1 MFSPRWIAL
10 VVMFFMTA
18 FAVKSI
24 RLIAQSE
31 LTGPR
36 DNSVNWLRQKL
47 AAFGG
52 FAFALRNDDGTTVTD
67 TTASIRQN
75 LATSACRITIGSVWD
90 QTSNVYPESASPDDR
105 STLHSSQINSSGVE
119 LRDLDPETIN
129 AKDEGPAELAGYPGQ
144 TLINGPA
151 HVYVVTVATNEKKTR
166 VEYHGT
172 HKNADGSHEDS
183 TTEISSV
190 DLVFTD
196 PNIAKRA
203 VKALTDAIN
212 ACQNL
217 NKKEKRLDWVELA
230 RLGT

>member
-1 MFSPRWIAL
+1 MSRWIAL
-10 VVMFFMTA
+10 VVMFSITA
-18 FAVKSI
+18 FAVKPT

-31 LTGPR
+31 RTGSR
-36 DNSVNWLRQKL
+36 DDSVNWLRQKL

-75 LATSACRITIGSVWD
+75 LATSACRITIGLVWD

-105 STLHSSQINSSGVE
+105 STLHSSQINSSGVD

-151 HVYVVTVATNEKKTR
+151 HVYVVTGATNK
-166 VEYHGT
+166 
-172 HKNADGSHEDS
+172 
-183 TTEISSV
+183 
-190 DLVFTD
+190 
-196 PNIAKRA
+196 
-203 VKALTDAIN
+203 
-212 ACQNL
+212 
-217 NKKEKRLDWVELA
+217 KRLAWNITGRTKMRTVRTRIPPQKSLPWTLFLLIQTSPSV
-230 RLGT
+230 RSKR